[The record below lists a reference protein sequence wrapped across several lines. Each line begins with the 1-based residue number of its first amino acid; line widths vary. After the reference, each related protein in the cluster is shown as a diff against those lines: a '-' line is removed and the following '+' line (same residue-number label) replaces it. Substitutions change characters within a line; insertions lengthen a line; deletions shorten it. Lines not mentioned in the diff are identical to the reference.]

1 MRSRPIPMPIQGG
14 SNPGLLVVGQ
24 LGPVVALEASQVLD
38 GLVVKRGVG
47 RVAKSAQKAAQRF
60 LGKAVFHGGLRGASV
75 CRNPKSTR
83 SASAFLGLDLFA
95 HQSECVSPQTR
106 QSPGGSD
113 RGLGSCNS
121 TAMEQYI

>member
-1 MRSRPIPMPIQGG
+1 MPIQGG

-60 LGKAVFHGGLRGASV
+60 LGKAVFHGGLRGNDV
-75 CRNPKSTR
+75 LRDRHSTR
-83 SASAFLGLDLFA
+83 QVSAFFGLDLFA

-106 QSPGGSD
+106 QSPGGQD
-113 RGLGSCNS
+113 LGFGSFNS
-121 TAMEQYI
+121 NAMEQNNARP